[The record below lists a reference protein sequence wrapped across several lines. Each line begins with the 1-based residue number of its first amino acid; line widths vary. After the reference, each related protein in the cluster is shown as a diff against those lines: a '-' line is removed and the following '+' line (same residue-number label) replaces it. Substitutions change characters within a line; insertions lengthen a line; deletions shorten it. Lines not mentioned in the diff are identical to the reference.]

1 MLAANGEKLYTV
13 YTVTKQVNKMQAQ
26 NTLYYVVKLQRNA
39 NSIFVH
45 FSFATVL
52 SPKGNK
58 TVTSRIAHYSAT
70 LQADATSEDVQR
82 VVDAQHKRDNAA
94 EAVCLNNSAEKLLAR
109 NDEMYGIVAA

>member
-1 MLAANGEKLYTV
+1 
-13 YTVTKQVNKMQAQ
+13 MQAQ

-58 TVTSRIAHYSAT
+58 TVTTRIAHYTAT
-70 LQADATSEDVQR
+70 LQADATTQDVAH
-82 VVDAQHKRDNAA
+82 VVAAQQQRDNAA
-94 EAVCLNNSAEKLLAR
+94 FAHCCNNSAATLLAR
-109 NDEMYGIVAA
+109 NDEQYAAVAY